1 MKVPSLCFVLIALP
15 RILVPD
21 PIGRDNGA
29 LHKIFA
35 KALNLHIRD
44 AVQHPVRIEIDA
56 IVLGA
61 PLVPDDVLGL
71 EAVLGQGGT
80 AQQEQLLHIVELHR
94 SAEGGHIEG
103 LHKAKQLTLVVDAKG
118 LPFCTT
124 NLKD

>member
-1 MKVPSLCFVLIALP
+1 MKVPSLCFVLIAIP

-71 EAVLGQGGT
+71 EAVLGQV
-80 AQQEQLLHIVELHR
+80 APPSRSSSFILLN
-94 SAEGGHIEG
+94 
-103 LHKAKQLTLVVDAKG
+103 
-118 LPFCTT
+118 CTGRQREDT
-124 NLKD
+124 